1 MKITIL
7 EPLAVDEEEL
17 RSLAS
22 SITERGHELEIYDTI
37 GENDEVLKDR
47 IKDTEILII
56 ANSPLS
62 GDVIRSA
69 EKLKYI
75 SVAFTGVDH
84 VDLQACKEK
93 GIKVSNAAGYS
104 TSSVAELTFG
114 LIISIYRNIIPL
126 DNRTRELGTKSG
138 YRQIDLYEKTLGVL
152 GTGQI
157 GSHVANIGLAFGCE
171 VLAYNR
177 SENKE
182 LVKKGVKYV
191 SLEEL
196 LKNSDIVS
204 IHLPQTKETKN
215 IIGKKELGLMKKESI
230 LINTARGP
238 IVDNEALAD
247 ALNNDELLAAGIDV
261 FTEEPPLSEKEP
273 LLNAKNTIL
282 TPHIGFATEEAM
294 LRRAKITFENVE
306 SYLENDI
313 KNLVV

>member
-215 IIGKKELGLMKKESI
+215 IIGKKELGLMRKESI